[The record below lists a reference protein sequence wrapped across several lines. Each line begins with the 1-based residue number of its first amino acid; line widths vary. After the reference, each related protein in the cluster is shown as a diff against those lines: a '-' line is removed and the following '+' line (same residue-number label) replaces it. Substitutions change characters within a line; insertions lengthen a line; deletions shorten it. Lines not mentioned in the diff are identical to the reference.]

1 MNNCRNL
8 VLFQAFFY
16 HYYFGGLDDNTEV
29 DTVDSEA
36 ERFRC
41 FKEPACCTLLLLILL
56 DDDGKITIDV
66 PFDLKMT
73 SGPPP

>member
-1 MNNCRNL
+1 MW
-8 VLFQAFFY
+8 FFMKIWFY
-16 HYYFGGLDDNTEV
+16 FKPFYNFGGLDDNTEV

-41 FKEPACCTLLLLILL
+41 FKETLLFL
-56 DDDGKITIDV
+56 DGMITIDV
-66 PFDLKMT
+66 PLDLKMT